1 MTVQLGW
8 LAFIKIKILRL
19 GYTINNIYIHIYI
32 YIYIE
37 NISNKDNDTIIVII
51 VITEVGVASDV
62 PSMSVIIIWIGHH
75 PHHIK
80 HEIRE

>member
-19 GYTINNIYIHIYI
+19 GYTINNIYIYTYIYI

-62 PSMSVIIIWIGHH
+62 PSMSVIII
-75 PHHIK
+75 
-80 HEIRE
+80 